1 MHKHKSAH
9 EHTHMH
15 AQTLQKTDLAPPMIF
30 FRLHTHNC
38 QQHRLYTHT
47 GWRRLIGCLKLQ
59 VNFRKRAT
67 NYRALLWKMT
77 YEDKASY
84 DSTPPWNCQQHRLHT
99 HNCQQHRLYTH
110 NCQQHRLYTH
120 NCQQHRLHAHN
131 SQQYRM
137 SRRHTRTLTNS
148 LENRL
153 GTTDD
158 LFPSTRT

>member
-67 NYRALLWKMT
+67 NYRALLRKMA

-84 DSTPPWNCQQHRLHT
+84 DSTP
-99 HNCQQHRLYTH
+99 
-110 NCQQHRLYTH
+110 
-120 NCQQHRLHAHN
+120 
-131 SQQYRM
+131 
-137 SRRHTRTLTNS
+137 LTTKS
-148 LENRL
+148 YHHQATIMCLQCVH
-153 GTTDD
+153 
-158 LFPSTRT
+158 LFFPKIQAIFCKRAL